1 MYKYKGTINF
11 LSGRVSN
18 EDMHAYHKN
27 PQIKGNR
34 IPLAGE
40 DGLNNLPKQTG
51 HPLIKRMYLMSEH
64 ETEGQLFVAPVT

>member
-1 MYKYKGTINF
+1 MYKYKGTIRF

-34 IPLAGE
+34 IPSAGE

-51 HPLIKRMYLMSEH
+51 HPLIK
-64 ETEGQLFVAPVT
+64 